1 MVFVLKEAADYI
13 LASFTLH
20 LDPETTTSKNTSTIR
35 LQITIKMTIF
45 NFITVADLQGGLGG
59 HVPGPGGPRGPLRAP
74 EKYAVGA
81 ARRRGQWAQGLFGRR
96 KITGPRA

>member
-45 NFITVADLQGGLGG
+45 NLIIYILDAF
-59 HVPGPGGPRGPLRAP
+59 
-74 EKYAVGA
+74 GA
-81 ARRRGQWAQGLFGRR
+81 
-96 KITGPRA
+96 KIA